1 MLDYRDIITKHF
13 ALGMSGGQI
22 SELLGVSKSGVND
35 FLRAFKDCKTLSYPL
50 PPGIT
55 NYGIAAEVYGKN
67 PNIVGRDLSYELP
80 DYEAVVKS
88 MTSRQNMTLVVLW
101 NRYSKRCRD
110 SLRNAHLR
118 GCPQELSDCVDSA
131 DREYLPRGITE
142 TLSFLDFVA
151 SGMNLCILGPS
162 DSGKSYLA
170 KALGIVACNDYKVEY
185 YHCEVLLEQLV
196 ALKSVDYMRYQKR
209 LKKICGASLLIL
221 DNFLL
226 HTLSDEREVK
236 ILFEILE
243 KRCEINLSTI
253 ICSQRD
259 PSSWSAMI
267 MNDEV
272 STNAI
277 LKRATKHYT
286 VMIKPKA
293 AG

>member
-1 MLDYRDIITKHF
+1 
-13 ALGMSGGQI
+13 
-22 SELLGVSKSGVND
+22 
-35 FLRAFKDCKTLSYPL
+35 
-50 PPGIT
+50 
-55 NYGIAAEVYGKN
+55 
-67 PNIVGRDLSYELP
+67 
-80 DYEAVVKS
+80 
-88 MTSRQNMTLVVLW
+88 
-101 NRYSKRCRD
+101 
-110 SLRNAHLR
+110 
-118 GCPQELSDCVDSA
+118 
-131 DREYLPRGITE
+131 
-142 TLSFLDFVA
+142 
-151 SGMNLCILGPS
+151 MNLCILGPS

-185 YHCEVLLEQLV
+185 HHCEVLLEQLV
-196 ALKSVDYMRYQKR
+196 ALKAADYMKYQKR
-209 LKKICGASLLIL
+209 LKRICGSALLIL
-221 DNFLL
+221 DDFLL

-272 STNAI
+272 SANAI

-293 AG
+293 SS